1 MDSQLTCESDSIC
14 FEQASL
20 AMQLAKP
27 PPKLTVTQWAN
38 AHLQLSPEDSAEPG
52 QYRSDR
58 APYQSG
64 VLDALSDPSIEETVL
79 MASAQVGKT
88 MMLKACLGF
97 FIDQDPSP
105 ILVVQPT
112 LEIGEAFS
120 KDRLAPMVRDTP
132 RLRGKIADPKSRNSG
147 NTILHKTFPG
157 GHLTIAGANS
167 PASLASRP
175 IRVALFDEVDRY
187 PPSAGA
193 EGDPVNLGK
202 ARTKTFWN
210 RRLFLCS
217 TPTLAS
223 TSRINRAWLASDMR
237 RFMLPC
243 PHCAG
248 EQWLKWA
255 QVQWVND
262 DPDTAQYACEH
273 CGALWTEGERAQA
286 LQRGRWVAE
295 HPDRKVAGFW
305 LSELYSPWRRLAEIV
320 RAFLD
325 AKGAADTLKVFTNTS
340 LGEVWQDDEGEKVS
354 AESLPGRREHYG
366 PDSVPDGV
374 VVVTMAIDVQD
385 DRLEIEW
392 KGWGV
397 GEESWSL
404 DYAVLAG
411 DPGRDELWQRA
422 ADHLDRTF
430 TREDGAV
437 LGVYACGLDTGGH
450 YTKQAYEFARKHRS
464 RVYAL
469 KGRAGAGMPLVKP
482 GGKVKKAGI
491 KLWIV
496 GTDTAK
502 ELILKS
508 RLAITESGPGYM
520 HFPVSTQYGQ
530 AYFDQLTAERSVTR
544 YKFGQPYT
552 AWHLPSGARNEAL
565 DLNVYALAALA
576 IKRPNLKALAE
587 RGGGAARPK
596 RTKAD
601 DPPPS
606 NNTPTPA
613 PPPKSTT
620 PKPKRPSSGGWMS
633 RYR

>member
-1 MDSQLTCESDSIC
+1 
-14 FEQASL
+14 
-20 AMQLAKP
+20 
-27 PPKLTVTQWAN
+27 
-38 AHLQLSPEDSAEPG
+38 
-52 QYRSDR
+52 
-58 APYQSG
+58 
-64 VLDALSDPSIEETVL
+64 
-79 MASAQVGKT
+79 
-88 MMLKACLGF
+88 
-97 FIDQDPSP
+97 
-105 ILVVQPT
+105 
-112 LEIGEAFS
+112 
-120 KDRLAPMVRDTP
+120 
-132 RLRGKIADPKSRNSG
+132 
-147 NTILHKTFPG
+147 
-157 GHLTIAGANS
+157 
-167 PASLASRP
+167 
-175 IRVALFDEVDRY
+175 
-187 PPSAGA
+187 
-193 EGDPVNLGK
+193 
-202 ARTKTFWN
+202 
-210 RRLFLCS
+210 
-217 TPTLAS
+217 
-223 TSRINRAWLASDMR
+223 
-237 RFMLPC
+237 
-243 PHCAG
+243 
-248 EQWLKWA
+248 
-255 QVQWVND
+255 
-262 DPDTAQYACEH
+262 
-273 CGALWTEGERAQA
+273 
-286 LQRGRWVAE
+286 
-295 HPDRKVAGFW
+295 
-305 LSELYSPWRRLAEIV
+305 
-320 RAFLD
+320 
-325 AKGAADTLKVFTNTS
+325 
-340 LGEVWQDDEGEKVS
+340 
-354 AESLPGRREHYG
+354 
-366 PDSVPDGV
+366 
-374 VVVTMAIDVQD
+374 MAIDVQD

-469 KGRAGAGMPLVKP
+469 KGRAGAGAPLVKP

-508 RLAITESGPGYM
+508 RLAITEPGPGYM

-587 RGGGAARPK
+587 RGGVTARPK
-596 RTKAD
+596 RTKAG
-601 DPPPS
+601 DPPPID
-606 NNTPTPA
+606 NTPTPA

>member
-1 MDSQLTCESDSIC
+1 MHSQTTFDAGSFSRLT
-14 FEQASL
+14 AT
-20 AMQLAKP
+20 AAVAKP

-38 AHLQLSPEDSAEPG
+38 AHLQLSAEDSAEPG

-58 APYQSG
+58 APYQAG
-64 VLDALSDPSIEETVL
+64 VMDALSDPGIEQVVL

-88 MMLKACLGF
+88 LMIKAVLGF
-97 FIDQDPSP
+97 YIDQDPSP

-120 KDRLAPMVRDTP
+120 KDRLSPMVRDTP
-132 RLRGKIADPKSRNSG
+132 RLRGKIADPKARNSG

-175 IRVALFDEVDRY
+175 IRVVLCDEVDRY
-187 PPSAGA
+187 PASAGA
-193 EGDPVNLGK
+193 EGDPVNL
-202 ARTKTFWN
+202 ARARAKTFWN
-210 RRLFLCS
+210 RKVFLCS
-217 TPTLAS
+217 TPTDES

-237 RFMLPC
+237 RYWVPC
-243 PHCAG
+243 PHCGA

-255 QVQWVND
+255 QVQWPEG
-262 DPDTAQYACEH
+262 DPDAALYACE
-273 CGALWTEGERAQA
+273 CCAVLWTEGERTTAIR
-286 LQRGRWVAE
+286 RGRWIAE
-295 HPDRKVAGFW
+295 RPERKTAGFH
-305 LSELYSPWRRLAEIV
+305 LSELYSPWRRLSEIV
-320 RAFLD
+320 AGFFD
-325 AKGAADTLKVFTNTS
+325 AKGAPETLKVWTNTS

-366 PDSVPDGV
+366 TDSVPDGV

-508 RLAITESGPGYM
+508 RLAITEPGPGYM